1 MNQGVQINPR
11 AQSGSVTPMD
21 RFRTAVHRRAVRE
34 RMLSREIHRAIRDI
48 AASLGLPA
56 NCSRQRLAAE
66 LKRAE
71 KKATTPK
78 YMWKMTM
85 SEASKVPIVRHWLL
99 LQGLESLINQI
110 DRFEHPDPTRK
121 VKELLY
127 IRAEARRRVKE
138 SALDRPCPDGV
149 THGSPSA
156 IPCGLPR
163 PDSIS

>member
-11 AQSGSVTPMD
+11 AQRSSATPMD

-34 RMLSREIHRAIRDI
+34 RMLSREIHRTISDI
-48 AASLGLPA
+48 AVSLGLPP

-99 LQGLESLINQI
+99 LQGLEGLMDQI
-110 DRFEHPDPTRK
+110 QRFERPDPTRR
-121 VKELLY
+121 VKALLEF
-127 IRAEARRRVKE
+127 RARARRMVKE
-138 SALDRPCPDGV
+138 SALDRPV
-149 THGSPSA
+149 RMA
-156 IPCGLPR
+156 
-163 PDSIS
+163 